1 MEFQHRYYG
10 ATTASSNAH
19 ESHFG
24 FAPDTLREP
33 TFFVGEVAD
42 HLPFREAMSALHHVV
57 VSDMRFKPKDRTV
70 YFEWLKGHEQQ
81 LLAEAM
87 AGQAGIKTRIE
98 ELRKEHSEIS
108 KKTNSIMS
116 PFFWARQ
123 RYFNWLYNQDRD
135 AWFVLDPVITVHP
148 DEIFFECFSLDEST
162 YGRLSCDHETFK
174 SIGDIAYG
182 TTNIDYSY
190 TLYDEFQK
198 IRSYRTTSLAIEPS
212 GFQVQTS
219 GEEMYREEKID
230 LPDSWVRGFLQV
242 SSAMALPA
250 HVVDLHPVDVHN
262 ILARLAA
269 RKERHGPRSLRFL
282 LEPGAPVR
290 VLIEPWNEMLT
301 FRRSIYQGSSGA
313 EIRLWGRRRLAI
325 LARALP
331 LAKSVRLHMLGT
343 GLPSF
348 AVVDYGGLRFTL
360 GMSGWTAND
369 WSRAGQFDLL
379 APRQPVDDMT
389 KEIVFNALKPRYSAT
404 VTELSSATGL
414 NGSTIAA
421 ALTAYTQA
429 GRVMYD
435 LDKGVFRLR
444 ELSRDPLPMDAL
456 RFASEQEE
464 KADRFI
470 AANLVTLGEIGE
482 RDGKR
487 VINGT
492 VLDDGKTYNP
502 MIVLDPDERLVEAR
516 CDCYFYGH
524 NKMMRGP
531 CEHMLALRRFYNTQT
546 AAITASAREMEVSTK
561 NIGGAV

>member
-10 ATTASSNAH
+10 STIASSTADT
-19 ESHFG
+19 SQFA
-24 FAPDTLREP
+24 FAPDTLRDP
-33 TFFVGEVAD
+33 TFFVGEVAE
-42 HLPFREAMSALHHVV
+42 HLPFREAISALHHVV
-57 VSDMRFKPKDRTV
+57 VSDMRFKPKDRTA
-70 YFEWLKGHEQQ
+70 YFTWLKDHEQQ
-81 LLAEAM
+81 LLSEAM
-87 AGQAGIKTRIE
+87 AQTADIKERINA
-98 ELRKEHSEIS
+98 LRDEQSTIAKH
-108 KKTNSIMS
+108 TNKVMG
-116 PFFWARQ
+116 PFYKARQ
-123 RYFNWLYNQDRD
+123 KYFNWLYDNNKD

-182 TTNIDYSY
+182 TTNIDYSH
-190 TLYDEFQK
+190 TLYNEFQK
-198 IRSYRTTSLAIEPS
+198 IRSYRTTSLAIEPA

-219 GEEMYREEKID
+219 GDDAYREEKID

-242 SSAMALPA
+242 SSAMTLPA

-269 RKERHGPRSLRFL
+269 RKEQYGPRSLRFF
-282 LEPGAPVR
+282 LEPGNPVR
-290 VLIEPWNEMLT
+290 VLIEPWGEVLT
-301 FRRSIYQGSSGA
+301 FRRSIYKGTTGG

-331 LAKSVRLHMLGT
+331 LAKSVRLHLLGS

-379 APRQPVDDMT
+379 APRQPVDDLT
-389 KEIVFNALKPRYSAT
+389 AGKVFDALRARYSAT
-404 VTELSSATGL
+404 IADLASATGVESAL
-414 NGSTIAA
+414 VAA

-429 GRVMYD
+429 GRVMFD

-444 ELSRDPLPMDAL
+444 ELARDPLPMGAL

-464 KADRFI
+464 KADRFV
-470 AANLVTLGEIGE
+470 AANLVTVLNIAE
-482 RDGKR
+482 REGKH
-487 VINGT
+487 VITGK
-492 VLDDGKTYNP
+492 VIDDAKSVNP
-502 MIVLDPDERLVEAR
+502 TIVLDNDERLVDAH
-516 CDCYFYGH
+516 CNCYFYDH
-524 NKMMRGP
+524 NKLMRGP
-531 CEHMLALRRFYNTQT
+531 CEHMLALRRLYNTQM
-546 AAITASAREMEVSTK
+546 AAIATSKKM
-561 NIGGAV
+561 IGGAA